1 MSNSKDN
8 KKAILID
15 ILNRYAKECY
25 EIYRFADEDEE
36 QELYEKLTEQ
46 VAKLILNEG
55 AWK

>member
-1 MSNSKDN
+1 MGNSKDN

-15 ILNRYAKECY
+15 ILNRYSKECY

-46 VAKLILNEG
+46 AANLILNKGE
-55 AWK
+55 